1 MGESAQFRARARHF
15 RFAVSRCVVL
25 SFAARLYEYLPAP
38 IHLSWRERTRVCAGA
53 LIAMA
58 LTASLSALM
67 LGQSISLPLLIAPMG
82 ASAVLLFALPASP
95 LSQPWSLIGGNL
107 VSAIVGVTCAAWLG
121 DTPDAAAALAVA
133 LAIACMFLL
142 RCLHPP
148 SGAVALTAVLGG
160 PAVHALGYGFA
171 LAPVGLNSLVLV
183 AVAAFYHRLTG
194 HRYPHAVAATRA
206 KAAPQ
211 TREALGFT
219 RADLDAVLE
228 SREELLDIDVD
239 DLETLLRA
247 AEMRAYGRRFGDLTA
262 RQIMSREVKSVK
274 PTTTVEVAW
283 ALLLKHRIK
292 ALPVTESDGR
302 LVGIVTQIDFVRHA
316 KLDTFAALRQR
327 GLFTIGGKGLKVGAT
342 VAEIMSPTVKSVSL
356 TQVIAELVPAFT
368 DYGHHHLPVVDAG
381 QRLCGMVTQ
390 ADLVAGLYRARHDET
405 RYGT

>member
-1 MGESAQFRARARHF
+1 
-15 RFAVSRCVVL
+15 
-25 SFAARLYEYLPAP
+25 
-38 IHLSWRERTRVCAGA
+38 

-58 LTASLSALM
+58 ATAGLSALI

-107 VSAIVGVTCAAWLG
+107 VSAIVGVACAAWLG
-121 DTPDAAAALAVA
+121 DTPDAAAAVAVA
-133 LAIACMFLL
+133 LAIGCMFLL

-183 AVAAFYHRLTG
+183 AVAATYHRLTG

-206 KAAPQ
+206 RAAPQ
-211 TREALGFT
+211 ARDGLGFT

-247 AEMRAYGRRFGDLTA
+247 AEMRAYGRRFGAITA
-262 RQIMSREVKSVK
+262 QQIMSRTVQSVS
-274 PTTTVEVAW
+274 PATTAEAAW
-283 ALLLKHRIK
+283 AMLLEHRIK
-292 ALPVTESDGR
+292 ALPVIEANGR
-302 LVGIVTQIDFVRHA
+302 LVGIVTQSDFVRHA
-316 KLDTFAALRQR
+316 RLDTFAALRQR
-327 GLFTIGGKGLKVGAT
+327 GLFALGGRGVKAGAT
-342 VAEIMSPTVKSVSL
+342 VAEIMSSTVKSVNL
-356 TQVIAELVPAFT
+356 TQAIADLVPAFT
-368 DYGHHHLPVVDAG
+368 DYGHHHLPVIDEE

-390 ADLVAGLYRARHDET
+390 ADLVAGLYRARHEEA